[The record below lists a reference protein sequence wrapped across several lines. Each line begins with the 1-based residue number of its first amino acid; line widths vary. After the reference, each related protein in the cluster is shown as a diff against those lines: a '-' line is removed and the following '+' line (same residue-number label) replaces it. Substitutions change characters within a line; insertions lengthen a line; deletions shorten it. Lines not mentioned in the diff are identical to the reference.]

1 VSQQKGILMNELGLT
16 KRPERW
22 IQRAITGI
30 AMSGLILAPEAYAGL
45 AAGTTM
51 LTTIVTWL
59 NGFAIL
65 ITTVAIMWTGYKV
78 MFKHAQFT
86 DVAAILIGGLLIG
99 GAAAIAAILVAP

>member
-1 VSQQKGILMNELGLT
+1 MKYLVITQKQHPHKTLINFT
-16 KRPERW
+16 
-22 IQRAITGI
+22 ITSFTVGV
-30 AMSGLILAPEAYAGL
+30 MMLSPLAYAGL
-45 AAGTTM
+45 AAGTNM

-65 ITTVAIMWTGYKV
+65 VTTVAIMWTGYKV

>member
-1 VSQQKGILMNELGLT
+1 MKYLVITQKQHPHKT
-16 KRPERW
+16 
-22 IQRAITGI
+22 
-30 AMSGLILAPEAYAGL
+30 LINFTTTSFTVGVMMLSPHAYAYAGL
-45 AAGTTM
+45 AAGTNM

-65 ITTVAIMWTGYKV
+65 VTTVAIMWTGYKV

>member
-1 VSQQKGILMNELGLT
+1 MKDLVITQKQHPHKTLMNFV
-16 KRPERW
+16 
-22 IQRAITGI
+22 ITGFTVGV
-30 AMSGLILAPEAYAGL
+30 MMLSPLAYAGL

-99 GAAAIAAILVAP
+99 GAAAIAAILVTP